1 MQKIPQLKTYFDEI
15 EETNGDD
22 ECRAWLDKVFDAKA
36 ELATFVASRRKG
48 GPATEYVGFLKGS
61 FNFSFRF
68 RFGDGGPDAIIR
80 FPKPGHTATAL
91 RDEKVANE
99 ALVMEYISQNTTIPV
114 PHIHSW
120 GLTAES
126 PQKFG
131 PFIIMDFV
139 EGTLLSTVL
148 KQPTKSDQEDPIL
161 NPDIDTKALDTIHL
175 QIASYILQLSQ
186 LPFTRIGAISK
197 EHGSNSWSVTKR
209 PLTYNMNELATVSG
223 CPDDRFPKTTF
234 NSTSDYLQSLAKQH
248 LDHVWAQRNI
258 ADDPEIA
265 QARFLA
271 RRQFARLVPKCS
283 THDTGPFLL
292 FCDDMRPSNMLVHP
306 ETLQITAVLDFEFTN
321 AMPAQFTYDPPWWLL
336 LSGPEAWLD
345 RGSIEEFRTL
355 YTPRMEQFLRALEQV
370 ESASLSTGTE
380 PTGPPLSSRMRDSW
394 RDGGFWFN
402 YAARKS
408 FELDAIY
415 WAVLHHGSAE
425 FSLQEDVAE
434 IDKFTQTKMAQL
446 KAYKEECDARLPKQA
461 VENTCCLFA
470 SNVCAKTKEGRVFLV
485 WACG

>member
-1 MQKIPQLKTYFDEI
+1 MSSTSTFASIIDVQKILQLKTYFDEI

-61 FNFSFRF
+61 FNFSFQF

-91 RDEKVANE
+91 RDEKVTNE
-99 ALVMEYISQNTTIPV
+99 ATVMEYIRQNTTIPV
-114 PHIHSW
+114 PRVHSW

-126 PQKFG
+126 PQQFG
-131 PFIIMDFV
+131 PFIIMDHV

-148 KQPTKSDQEDPIL
+148 KQPTESDQEDPIL
-161 NPDIDTKALDTIHL
+161 NPDIDSKALDTIYL
-175 QIASYILQLSQ
+175 QIANYIFQLSQ
-186 LPFTRIGAISK
+186 LPFSRIGAISK
-197 EHGSNSWSVTKR
+197 DHDSNTWSVTKR

-223 CPDDRFPKTTF
+223 CPDDHFPTTTF
-234 NSTSDYLQSLAKQH
+234 DSTSDYLKSVARQH

-265 QARFLA
+265 QARFIA
-271 RRQFARLVPKCS
+271 RRQLPRLIPKYCI
-283 THDTGPFLL
+283 HDTGPFLL

-306 ETLQITAVLDFEFTN
+306 ETLQITAMLDFEFTN

-336 LSGPEAWLD
+336 ISGPEVWLD
-345 RGSIEEFRTL
+345 RGSIEEFLTL

-370 ESASLSTGTE
+370 EGASLSKGTE
-380 PTGPPLSSRMRDSW
+380 RTGQALSAWMRDSW

-415 WAVLHHGSAE
+415 WAVLHDGSAG
-425 FSLQEDVAE
+425 FSHQEDIE
-434 IDKFTQTKMAQL
+434 EMNKFTQTKMEQL
-446 KAYKEECDARLPKQA
+446 KAYKEECDAR
-461 VENTCCLFA
+461 FA
-470 SNVCAKTKEGRVFLV
+470 
-485 WACG
+485 